1 MVRLVLEGVDAFAE
15 ALKKMPDDF
24 AARAHG
30 MVYTTAETTVGELH
44 GAYPPRRP
52 GSRSRFEPL
61 QQVWYVESKDRGPL
75 HPRAKVA
82 HREILADWREHGTKP
97 RTTKKGWWRGHMLP
111 APVFV
116 PIVVRNRRILNE
128 ALVQLAGEIG
138 LTVTGG

>member
-1 MVRLVLEGVDAFAE
+1 MVRLVLEGVDAFTE

-24 AARAHG
+24 ATRVHG
-30 MVYTTAETTVGELH
+30 IVYTTAEHTVSELH

-52 GSRSRFEPL
+52 NSRSRFEPL
-61 QQVWYVESKDRGPL
+61 QNVWYVESKDKGPL
-75 HPRAKVA
+75 HPIAKVA

-97 RTTKKGWWRGHMLP
+97 RVTKKGWGRGRMPP

-116 PIVVRNRRILNE
+116 PIVVRDRRVMNQILVE
-128 ALVQLAGEIG
+128 LAQQIG